1 MQHRGGNSGG
11 RGRRPERPRRL
22 TAAEQ
27 AANAREQD
35 RKAAIELEPQRTC
48 IVTKEQLPPARMLR
62 LAWNED
68 TLIAGPKGGGR
79 GAYIKVDRKVFEQL
93 DQKVI
98 SRAFRTQVSKFD
110 RATFLND
117 LHAIAQ
123 KRVLEALGLARR
135 MGILV
140 VGTERVPEQDVSN
153 GLLIVADDLA
163 ERSKQKLGER
173 SFLTGAQIG
182 AALGMGYVGAA
193 FIPGKSHHITNEA
206 AYWLAIWYESGPAE
220 RQNEAS
226 HG

>member
-1 MQHRGGNSGG
+1 MK
-11 RGRRPERPRRL
+11 RPRRL

-35 RKAAIELEPQRTC
+35 RKAAVELEPQRTC
-48 IVTKEQLPPARMLR
+48 IITKEQLPPARMLR
-62 LAWNED
+62 LAWNDD

-79 GAYIKVDRKVFEQL
+79 GAYIKVDRGTFAQL
-93 DQKVI
+93 DAKSL
-98 SRAFRTQVSKFD
+98 SRAFRTQVAAFD
-110 RATFLND
+110 RDAFLGD
-117 LHAIAQ
+117 LHAIAK

-140 VGTERVPEQDVSN
+140 TGTERVPEQDVNN
-153 GLLIVADDLA
+153 GLVIVADDLA
-163 ERSKQKLGER
+163 ERSARQLQASTGER
-173 SFLTGAQIG
+173 PFIPGAEIG

-206 AYWLAIWYESGPAE
+206 AYWRAVWYESGPAE